1 MFYLIYISFIFR
13 VTLETKVNMDPE
25 EFPDFLVLLVAKANQ
40 ENKDYLVYLEVLV
53 VMVWTDSKA
62 WQEVMA

>member
-1 MFYLIYISFIFR
+1 
-13 VTLETKVNMDPE
+13 MDPE